1 MERIVLQLIA
11 AVVGTI
17 GFSLIFNVGK
27 RFLAAAAAGGFI
39 TWGVFLICQEL
50 LFLDVLLCTILA
62 AALGQIYAEVMAR
75 IFKSP
80 TTVFFIPAAVPLI
93 PGGSLYN
100 TMSAAVN
107 RDWGLLRYHG
117 MQTLMGTLGI
127 AIGLSLVSAVLYV
140 TINYKKRK

>member
-1 MERIVLQLIA
+1 MERIIFQLIA
-11 AVVGTI
+11 AVVGTV

-27 RFLAAAAAGGFI
+27 KFLAAAAAGGFI
-39 TWGVFLICQEL
+39 TWGSFLVCQEI
-50 LFLDVLLCTILA
+50 FVLDVLLCAVLA
-62 AALGQIYAEVMAR
+62 AAIGQIYAEFMAR

-107 RDWGLLRYHG
+107 RDWGLLRYRS

-140 TINYKKRK
+140 VNNYKKHK

>member
-1 MERIVLQLIA
+1 MEKYIVQLIA
-11 AVVGTI
+11 AVIGTI

-27 RFLAAAAAGGFI
+27 KFLAVAAAGGFI

-50 LFLDVLLCTILA
+50 LVLDVLLCTILA
-62 AALGQIYAEVMAR
+62 AALGQIYSEIMAR
-75 IFKSP
+75 VFKSP

-107 RDWGLLRYHG
+107 RDWGLLRYYG

-140 TINYKKRK
+140 INNYKNRK